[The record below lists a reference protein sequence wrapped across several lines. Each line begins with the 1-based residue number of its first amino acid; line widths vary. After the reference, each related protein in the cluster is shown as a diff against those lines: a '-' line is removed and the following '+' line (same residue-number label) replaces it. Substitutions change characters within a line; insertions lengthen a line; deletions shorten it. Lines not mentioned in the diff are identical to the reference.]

1 MKRSIVR
8 RTNVDFCKR
17 VEVWQGYR
25 IIDRYLTIPGWK
37 LEGFTAVNPRTDT
50 PIFGKTWGNN
60 YEGFL
65 SNLAIQSPDKFPP
78 EIAWRRYLDYFCRQ
92 RILPGP
98 VIAKDYE
105 EAMQYGEVS
114 HHYELSIE
122 GHTATVTFDKYYT
135 SRGKG
140 RWVGVPCAICI
151 SDYGRYWQGAIGTG
165 PYMEAVEFL
174 GGKMRH
180 TYCSDDLDIWTIK
193 F

>member
-1 MKRSIVR
+1 MKRIIER

-25 IIDRYLTIPGWK
+25 IIDRYLTTPGWK
-37 LEGFTAVNPRTDT
+37 LEGFTAVNPRTDS

-122 GHTATVTFDKYYT
+122 GNTATVTFDKYYT
-135 SRGKG
+135 FKL
-140 RWVGVPCAICI
+140 
-151 SDYGRYWQGAIGTG
+151 TK
-165 PYMEAVEFL
+165 L
-174 GGKMRH
+174 
-180 TYCSDDLDIWTIK
+180 
-193 F
+193 

>member
-135 SRGKG
+135 FKLTSSDQDAEHRGPPTDGPQRPQTYRNQERHGDPG
-140 RWVGVPCAICI
+140 RDRQI
-151 SDYGRYWQGAIGTG
+151 
-165 PYMEAVEFL
+165 
-174 GGKMRH
+174 
-180 TYCSDDLDIWTIK
+180 
-193 F
+193 

>member
-1 MKRSIVR
+1 M
-8 RTNVDFCKR
+8 
-17 VEVWQGYR
+17 
-25 IIDRYLTIPGWK
+25 
-37 LEGFTAVNPRTDT
+37 NPRTDT

-135 SRGKG
+135 FKL
-140 RWVGVPCAICI
+140 
-151 SDYGRYWQGAIGTG
+151 TK
-165 PYMEAVEFL
+165 L
-174 GGKMRH
+174 
-180 TYCSDDLDIWTIK
+180 
-193 F
+193 

>member
-78 EIAWRRYLDYFCRQ
+78 E
-92 RILPGP
+92 
-98 VIAKDYE
+98 

-135 SRGKG
+135 FKL
-140 RWVGVPCAICI
+140 
-151 SDYGRYWQGAIGTG
+151 TK
-165 PYMEAVEFL
+165 L
-174 GGKMRH
+174 
-180 TYCSDDLDIWTIK
+180 
-193 F
+193 